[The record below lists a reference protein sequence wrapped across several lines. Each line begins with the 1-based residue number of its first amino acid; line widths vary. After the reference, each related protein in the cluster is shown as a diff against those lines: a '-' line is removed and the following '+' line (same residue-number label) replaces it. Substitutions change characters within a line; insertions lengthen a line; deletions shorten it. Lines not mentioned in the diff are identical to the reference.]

1 MHYSSQIFGFSALA
15 LISRTSASP
24 LDLRTTVSCLDV
36 KSGLDPSCWAKLNM
50 TGWVDNWYATTPRS
64 PVTGNSG
71 STGSTFDESSPLGD
85 IGFNYGTPTSSAVA
99 TPSAAPGACLSGEL
113 WSTCFL
119 RLSLGTSGQD
129 CSKIPATPTV
139 CVAPKAGAPPH
150 TAQIFYAINEY
161 FASWSS
167 ALDTLVRVPGYPQLL
182 IAADGPPGQPIF
194 DTEQQKVS
202 IDIPLYNLVE
212 KVNPNAATPGT
223 PSGALLRYLEDH
235 PTTETY
241 GSEDSDIETLVTDLS
256 ARLSSALLQIM
267 TDVPTFVQF
276 ASTGAFSTTNLV
288 TAAQLVKAIEA

>member
-1 MHYSSQIFGFSALA
+1 
-15 LISRTSASP
+15 
-24 LDLRTTVSCLDV
+24 
-36 KSGLDPSCWAKLNM
+36 M
-50 TGWVDNWYATTPRS
+50 TKNNQRR
-64 PVTGNSG
+64 
-71 STGSTFDESSPLGD
+71 L
-85 IGFNYGTPTSSAVA
+85 TSS
-99 TPSAAPGACLSGEL
+99 
-113 WSTCFL
+113 
-119 RLSLGTSGQD
+119 
-129 CSKIPATPTV
+129 I
-139 CVAPKAGAPPH
+139 
-150 TAQIFYAINEY
+150 AINEY

-212 KVNPNAATPGT
+212 KVNPNAAIPGT

-288 TAAQLVKAIEA
+288 TSTQLVEAIEA